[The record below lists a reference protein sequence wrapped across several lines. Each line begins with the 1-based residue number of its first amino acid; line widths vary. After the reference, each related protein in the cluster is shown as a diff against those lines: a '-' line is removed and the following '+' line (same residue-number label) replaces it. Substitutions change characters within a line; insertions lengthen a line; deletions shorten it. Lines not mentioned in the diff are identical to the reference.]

1 MNQQEIIDALNETP
15 DLKERIMSHFM
26 QAQAEILEQKEQEPN
41 PITLGNRY
49 APKIV
54 SNIKSHLNQNPHIN
68 REGLIKAAVLP
79 IQYTLACMDICKQ
92 ELLEKGVDLDYCR
105 SYFTTLV
112 EEVEKE
118 LKV

>member
-1 MNQQEIIDALNETP
+1 MNQQDIIDTLNETP
-15 DLKERIMSHFM
+15 NLKQQVLSHFM
-26 QAQAEILEQKEQEPN
+26 QAQAETLELKEQEPN
-41 PITLGNRY
+41 PIALGNRY

-54 SNIKSHLNQNPHIN
+54 SNIKFHLNQNPHLN
-68 REGLIKAAVLP
+68 REDLIKAAVLP
-79 IQYTLACMDICKQ
+79 ILYTLACMVICEE